1 MTPEGSLVL
10 MMWMLAAI
18 GGIFVLY
25 DWWTRR
31 KGGGASPRR

>member
-31 KGGGASPRR
+31 NDHHDSSRR